1 MCIHSHFAVGLFLYL
16 FKHAPVNYSSRRA
29 PRAVHLYREYE
40 TSHPC
45 FYLAAVKMYLRTQGR
60 QKGDTSEQR
69 CSASGSGENN
79 VARGKTNAALA
90 V

>member
-1 MCIHSHFAVGLFLYL
+1 MCIHSHFAVGLFPYL

-45 FYLAAVKMYLRTQGR
+45 FYLAAVKMY
-60 QKGDTSEQR
+60 TSEQR